1 MHGVGCWTKA
11 HIFRQN
17 DVQER
22 FYLSLNYFSDRK
34 PIYLHQGALVSPF
47 SLEVLQHIL
56 SHLDSLPINQVELI
70 LLSFGSSPK
79 IPPMSFKLS
88 LLTTHLLPGGSS
100 AHDIEGWDL
109 VDVVLHVERLYPLV
123 YGGHLVPPV
132 DIGGAALTIV
142 RKPDQFWRLQEWR
155 HSKGVTPTWVKFV
168 LVSSIKIKSPVLG
181 RKGLKVPA
189 LHQVVEPSDEQNPHW
204 PRNLPILDLPGK

>member
-1 MHGVGCWTKA
+1 MELVVGQKP
-11 HIFRQN
+11 IFSDKMTCRK
-17 DVQER
+17 D
-22 FYLSLNYFSDRK
+22 FTSLRIIFSDRK

-56 SHLDSLPINQVELI
+56 SHLDSLPVNQVELI

-109 VDVVLHVERLYPLV
+109 VDVVLPVECPYPLV

-142 RKPDQFWRLQEWR
+142 RKPDQFWRRQEWR
-155 HSKGVTPTWVKFV
+155 HSKGVTPTWVK
-168 LVSSIKIKSPVLG
+168 LHIIKIASKFTS
-181 RKGLKVPA
+181 
-189 LHQVVEPSDEQNPHW
+189 NPLAQF
-204 PRNLPILDLPGK
+204 R